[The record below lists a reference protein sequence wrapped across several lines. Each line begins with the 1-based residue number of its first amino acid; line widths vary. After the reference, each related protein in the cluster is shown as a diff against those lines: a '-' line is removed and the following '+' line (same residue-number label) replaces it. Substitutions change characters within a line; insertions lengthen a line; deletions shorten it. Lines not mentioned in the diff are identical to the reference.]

1 MAQRASPP
9 LTTLFSRLTWSLQN
23 GGVAVSLRAFS
34 ANRAFWGEEILVPEG
49 SPLQL
54 SRLSPVR
61 NALCEA
67 RMPLEDVIRVNL
79 YKNT

>member
-1 MAQRASPP
+1 MFVTSAAPSSQNLRRRP
-9 LTTLFSRLTWSLQN
+9 L
-23 GGVAVSLRAFS
+23 VE
-34 ANRAFWGEEILVPEG
+34 NRIPIAFWGEEILVPEG

-54 SRLSPVR
+54 SRLSLR